1 MAAEAGQLELNV
13 MMPVITHNILLS
25 LIIIGNASR
34 MFADRCVDG
43 IEADEAQCAYWLER
57 SPALVTALA
66 PKLGYAE
73 AAKLAKEAI
82 ATGLTVKQLLEKKK
96 LLPAEE
102 LAEVLDLRAMT
113 ELGVPGGKGIPAGG

>member
-1 MAAEAGQLELNV
+1 
-13 MMPVITHNILLS
+13 
-25 LIIIGNASR
+25 
-34 MFADRCVDG
+34 
-43 IEADEAQCAYWLER
+43 ADEAQCAYWLER

-82 ATGLTVKQLLEKKK
+82 ATGLTVKQLLEKKA
-96 LLPAEE
+96 LLPREE
-102 LAEVLDLRAMT
+102 LEEVLDLRAMT

>member
-13 MMPVITHNILLS
+13 MMPVITHNVLLS

-34 MFADRCVDG
+34 MFAERCVDG

-82 ATGLTVKQLLEKKK
+82 ATGLTVKQLLEKKQ
-96 LLPAEE
+96 LLPPDE